1 MSTLALALA
10 VSLAS
15 PPAATAAAT
24 AGTIDG
30 SAAFDR
36 VKKLEGS
43 WKTDAKE
50 AAQYVTVR
58 LVAGGTAVL
67 ETVTGAD
74 RTNVTSMTV
83 YALEGGELVA
93 THYGT
98 TGATRLRVKAV
109 DGQNVVFEPNS
120 KEPKVLGLTLAVAEG
135 KLKQDWAVREGYRE
149 VKKSVALLREY
160 VDTLK

>member
-10 VSLAS
+10 MSLAS
-15 PPAATAAAT
+15 PPATAAAVA
-24 AGTIDG
+24 AGAVDG
-30 SAAFDR
+30 PAAFER

-50 AAQYVTVR
+50 AAQYVMVR

-83 YALEGGELVA
+83 YAMEGAELVA
-93 THYGT
+93 THYGA
-98 TGATRLRVKAV
+98 TGATRLRVKSL
-109 DGQNVVFEPNS
+109 DGQQLVFEPHS
-120 KEPKVLGLTLAVAEG
+120 KEPKVLGLTLGLAEG
-135 KLKQDWAVREGYRE
+135 KLKQDWALREGYRE